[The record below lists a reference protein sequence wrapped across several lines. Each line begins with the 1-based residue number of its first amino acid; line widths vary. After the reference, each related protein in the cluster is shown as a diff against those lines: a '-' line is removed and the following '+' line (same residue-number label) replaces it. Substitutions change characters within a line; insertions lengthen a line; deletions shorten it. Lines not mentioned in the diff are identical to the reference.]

1 MDPVDADK
9 SVDLLP
15 ELEWRGL
22 LYQVTDRDALSGLL
36 SAEPVTVYAG
46 FDPSQ
51 PSLQVGN
58 LLQLCTLRRFQ
69 EAGHRPI
76 VLAGG
81 GTGMIGDPG
90 GKTAERMLLT
100 RDELQANL
108 AAVRGQL
115 ERFVDLSRE
124 RGVLVDNGEW
134 LSELRLLDFLRDI
147 GKHFTVNQMVAKE
160 SVKVRFEGRDQGISY
175 TEFTYMLLQAYDF
188 LHLYDT
194 YGCRL
199 QFGGSDQWGN
209 ITMGVELIRKLREVQ
224 AFGLTSPLVLNT
236 DGTKLGKTE
245 KGTVWL
251 DPQRTPPYQLYQFFV
266 RTDDDKVMSFLRYF
280 TWLDHTQIRELDQAT
295 ASHPERR
302 EAQKVLAKEVTA
314 LVHGEGDASRAIR
327 ATRALFDGDL
337 SELDAALLQDVFA
350 DAPSYTANREEL
362 DRGGVLVVDLAD
374 ASGLEAS
381 KSAARRSVKGGSLY
395 VNNAQVTDLEQRV
408 TRADL
413 LHDRW
418 VVLRRGRHNYLLV
431 EFG

>member
-1 MDPVDADK
+1 MDPGAEAK
-9 SVDLLP
+9 PVDLLP

-22 LYQVTDRDALSGLL
+22 LYQFTDRDALSGLL

-90 GKTAERMLLT
+90 GKTAERTLLT
-100 RDELQANL
+100 RGELTANL

-115 ERFVDLSRE
+115 ERFVDLSRG
-124 RGVLVDNGEW
+124 RGLLVDNGEW
-134 LSELRLLDFLRDI
+134 LGDLRLLDFLRDI
-147 GKHFTVNQMVAKE
+147 GKHFTVNQMVSKE
-160 SVKVRFEGRDQGISY
+160 SVKARFEGRDQGISY

-209 ITMGVELIRKLREVQ
+209 ITMGVELIRKLREAQ
-224 AFGLTSPLVLNT
+224 AFGFTSPLVLNA

-251 DPQRTPPYQLYQFFV
+251 DPKRTPPYQLYQFFV
-266 RTDDDKVMSFLRYF
+266 RTDDDMVMSYVRYF
-280 TWLDHTQIRELDQAT
+280 TWLDHEQIRELDQAT

-314 LVHGEGDASRAIR
+314 LVHGDGDATRAIR
-327 ATRALFDGDL
+327 AAAPCSTATCPSSTRRCSKTCSRMRPRTRRVAP
-337 SELDAALLQDVFA
+337 ELDG
-350 DAPSYTANREEL
+350 
-362 DRGGVLVVDLAD
+362 GGVLVVDLA
-374 ASGLEAS
+374 AAGELLGS
-381 KSAARRSVKGGSLY
+381 KSAARRSVKEKSLF
-395 VNNAQVTDLEQRV
+395 VNNAPVIDVEQRV

-418 VVLRRGRHNYLLV
+418 VVLRHGRHNYLLV